1 MANISLTKCN
11 IIENNCCKDNE
22 ILYPLTVTD
31 QVILDNGKT
40 LTEWIEQLNLNP
52 SISVESYYE
61 YPIAK
66 VGNTEIGIPVW
77 DGVNQIGI
85 VLPHSDYFGLE
96 GGQMK
101 PKRTYSP
108 AFDSSIT
115 IGTVQ
120 GDNGASLYD
129 VKMPSFNLDTLVD
142 GSTVTLQLKAGN
154 TIFSSNSFS
163 VTSTTPILEYDNGR
177 LRIYDAPG
185 NYDQT
190 VYIPTSEYIA
200 GDNISINSNI
210 ISATYTAGDNIE
222 ITNGVISATSNVY
235 TAGDN
240 ITIDDLGEISAVYP
254 TYIAGDNITIDD
266 YTISASYPVYTA
278 GNGINID
285 DNGVISTT
293 GSAYTLP
300 VATSTVLGGIKLGYN
315 GQHLPVELDEDSRA
329 YVEAHVTLAGLIT
342 SGLSA
347 HYFGVNHFT
356 SGLIHV
362 TDGQYIPLIQSIGI
376 NLGKIQIIFEVIGR
390 EDSGTYYAK
399 YLLSDRTGGV
409 NPKLICLD
417 YWSDNSAFTYEDIVL
432 VNRGGSPD
440 QYPNGT
446 FTLEVYKRYN
456 YRASNPIDFFIVNVV
471 AENASNYS
479 TQHYYYAR
487 NSSIAEP
494 GYQLQTGDSRIAPAG
509 TTIDGIAVVN
519 AENGT
524 YHNEQ
529 TINIY
534 QGNTLKG
541 TIDLSPDGNNND
553 IHLDADGGG
562 STSTFTPVIDEI
574 YITSGV
580 ATSQTGTNNMQ
591 TTIGNLDQV
600 GYDCIEQ
607 EKDFKIFANFTDA
620 TTANNDLLYAFNL
633 VNNIQT
639 LLTNNLKAH
648 HKIELYINTPTVDL
662 ASITFS
668 RLVIPQKTKM
678 IGQVGS
684 DIDNCFNVDYD
695 NSTVEFNLTKGG
707 SAKIEFNYINTSNWF
722 IWAYFLKPANTIP
735 SS

>member
-11 IIENNCCKDNE
+11 IIENNCCGDNE

-40 LTEWIEQLNLNP
+40 LTEWIEQLNLNS

-77 DGVNQIGI
+77 DGVNQVGI

-210 ISATYTAGDNIE
+210 ISATYTAGNNIE

-254 TYIAGDNITIDD
+254 TYIAGDNITIDG

-293 GSAYTLP
+293 GS
-300 VATSTVLGGIKLGYN
+300 
-315 GQHLPVELDEDSRA
+315 
-329 YVEAHVTLAGLIT
+329 
-342 SGLSA
+342 
-347 HYFGVNHFT
+347 
-356 SGLIHV
+356 
-362 TDGQYIPLIQSIGI
+362 
-376 NLGKIQIIFEVIGR
+376 
-390 EDSGTYYAK
+390 
-399 YLLSDRTGGV
+399 
-409 NPKLICLD
+409 
-417 YWSDNSAFTYEDIVL
+417 
-432 VNRGGSPD
+432 
-440 QYPNGT
+440 
-446 FTLEVYKRYN
+446 
-456 YRASNPIDFFIVNVV
+456 
-471 AENASNYS
+471 
-479 TQHYYYAR
+479 
-487 NSSIAEP
+487 
-494 GYQLQTGDSRIAPAG
+494 
-509 TTIDGIAVVN
+509 
-519 AENGT
+519 
-524 YHNEQ
+524 
-529 TINIY
+529 
-534 QGNTLKG
+534 
-541 TIDLSPDGNNND
+541 
-553 IHLDADGGG
+553 G

-591 TTIGNLDQV
+591 TIIGNLDQV

-607 EKDFKIFANFTDA
+607 EKDFKIFANFTDY

-633 VNNIQT
+633 VNNIQK

-648 HKIELYINTPTVDL
+648 HKIELYINTIDL

-684 DIDNCFNVDYD
+684 DRGNCFNVDYN
-695 NSTVEFNLTKGG
+695 NSTVEFNLTKER

-722 IWAYFLKPANTIP
+722 IWAYFLQPANAIL

>member
-11 IIENNCCKDNE
+11 IIENNCCENNE
-22 ILYPLTVTD
+22 ILYPLTNTD
-31 QVILDNGKT
+31 QVILNSGQT

-77 DGVNQIGI
+77 NGVDQIGI

-96 GGQMK
+96 GGYMK
-101 PKRTYSP
+101 PKRNYSP

-163 VTSTTPILEYDNGR
+163 VTSTTPILEYDKGN

-200 GDNISINSNI
+200 GDNISINSNV

-222 ITNGVISATSNVY
+222 ITNGVISSTNNVY

-240 ITIDDLGEISAVYP
+240 ITIDNFGNISAVYP
-254 TYIAGDNITIDD
+254 EYIAGDNITIED
-266 YTISASYPVYTA
+266 YVISASYPVYTA

-300 VATSTVLGGIKLGYN
+300 VATSTVLGGIKLGHN
-315 GQHLPVELDEDSRA
+315 GQYTPVELDEEDRA
-329 YVEAHVTLAGLIT
+329 YVEIHPTIAGLIT
-342 SGLSA
+342 SGLSV
-347 HYFGVNHFT
+347 HYFGVNHFN
-356 SGLIHV
+356 SGLVSV
-362 TDGQYIPLIQSIGI
+362 TNGQYIPLIQSIGI

-409 NPKLICLD
+409 DPKLICLE
-417 YWSDNSAFTYEDIVL
+417 YWSNSAAFTYKDVVL

-456 YRASNPIDFFIVNVV
+456 SAASIDFFIVNVV

-479 TQHYYYAR
+479 TQHYYYAK

-494 GYQLQTGDSRIAPAG
+494 GYLLQTGDSRIAPAG

-524 YHNEQ
+524 YYNEQ

-541 TIDLSPDGNNND
+541 TIDLSPDGNNSD
-553 IHLDADGGG
+553 IHLDAGGGG
-562 STSTFTPVIDEI
+562 SISTFTPVIDEI

-591 TTIGNLDQV
+591 TTIGNLDKV

-607 EKDFKIFANFTDA
+607 EKDFKIFAYFTDD
-620 TTANNDLLYAFNL
+620 TTADADLLYAFNL
-633 VNNIQT
+633 VKDIQT
-639 LLTNNLKAH
+639 LLTDPDKAN
-648 HKIELYINTPTVDL
+648 HKIELYINTAGN
-662 ASITFS
+662 ASITFD
-668 RLVIPQKTKM
+668 RLAIPQNTQH

-684 DIDNCFNVDYD
+684 DNSNCFTIDYSNSNVQ
-695 NSTVEFNLTKGG
+695 FNLEKGR
-707 SAKIEFNYINTSNWF
+707 SAKIEFNYRSYWF
-722 IWAYFLKPANTIP
+722 IWAYFFTPPNVTP
-735 SS
+735 SA